1 MLFFPIATGEATDVA
16 SIGVDG
22 IEKREYAGGLVIMA
36 FRASLLCALVG
47 LLTLLPIGTLHAEK
61 PTGKCCATCNGS
73 CGSVNYYRKCRFC
86 ETAPSGS
93 SQARGDSDKK
103 RSGSS
108 GGLASRVAP
117 VPTGFIMPWTYP
129 VMPMMAMP
137 FATPAGFQSRS
148 GPDEYRGE
156 TRGQSRC
163 EQIEEELDEIRKA
176 FIRVETLLR
185 GQQEVLG
192 KLTDRVQALEK
203 GVKVE

>member
-1 MLFFPIATGEATDVA
+1 
-16 SIGVDG
+16 
-22 IEKREYAGGLVIMA
+22 MA
-36 FRASLLCALVG
+36 FRVALLSALVG
-47 LLTLLPIGTLHAEK
+47 LLTLLPIGTLRAEK
-61 PTGKCCATCNGS
+61 PTGKCGATCDGS
-73 CGSVNYYRKCRFC
+73 CGTVNYYRKCRFC

-117 VPTGFIMPWTYP
+117 TPTGFIMPWTYP

-137 FATPAGFQSRS
+137 FATPAGFQAR
-148 GPDEYRGE
+148 GVDESRGE
-156 TRGQSRC
+156 PRGQTRC
-163 EQIEEELDEIRKA
+163 EQIEEELDEIRRA
-176 FIRVETLLR
+176 FSRVETLLR

>member
-1 MLFFPIATGEATDVA
+1 
-16 SIGVDG
+16 
-22 IEKREYAGGLVIMA
+22 MA
-36 FRASLLCALVG
+36 FRVSLLSALVG
-47 LLTLLPIGTLHAEK
+47 LLTLLPLGTLRAEK
-61 PTGKCCATCNGS
+61 PAGKCCATCDGS

-93 SQARGDSDKK
+93 NQARGDSDNK

-117 VPTGFIMPWTYP
+117 APTGFIMPWTYP

-137 FATPAGFQSRS
+137 FASPAGFQSR
-148 GPDEYRGE
+148 GGDESRGE

-176 FIRVETLLR
+176 FSRVETLLR
-185 GQQEVLG
+185 GQQEVLDT
-192 KLTDRVQALEK
+192 LTDRVIELEK
-203 GVKVE
+203 KSKG